1 MTEEEKKLSEEIRKS
16 QVEKQAKF
24 RETLKN
30 NPDKRLYSQRIIIQ
44 WGEIIDVKKDELRF
58 EENDEDRAYNREL
71 LKSRSTDI
79 GLEALKFAKSIND
92 LKTFSLEEFRYE
104 GKPYGNSPNK
114 PCCGVHAIDLN
125 KVPEDV
131 KKALVNVLGALVD
144 SVDNEAE
151 EPEEKTH
158 DDIINEEIEQEH
170 AEAALSS
177 AN

>member
-1 MTEEEKKLSEEIRKS
+1 MTEEEKNLSEEIRKS

-92 LKTFSLEEFRYE
+92 LETFSLEEFRYE

-114 PCCGVHAIDLN
+114 PCCGVHAIGLN
-125 KVPEDV
+125 EVPEDV

-144 SVDNEAE
+144 SVDNEVE

-170 AEAALSS
+170 AETALSS

>member
-79 GLEALKFAKSIND
+79 GL
-92 LKTFSLEEFRYE
+92 
-104 GKPYGNSPNK
+104 
-114 PCCGVHAIDLN
+114 
-125 KVPEDV
+125 
-131 KKALVNVLGALVD
+131 
-144 SVDNEAE
+144 
-151 EPEEKTH
+151 
-158 DDIINEEIEQEH
+158 
-170 AEAALSS
+170 
-177 AN
+177 